1 MKRVYFFALV
11 FLKFQFSYS
20 QSARAKYE
28 THLAIDPSQTT
39 YVVNESS
46 IPSLPGITFNAF
58 NECYNNDYVYGFKQI
73 VNKQSFRLA
82 KRQKQ
87 VVKPERYEFRVK
99 MNAVID
105 VADIDLLFKHS
116 FNTKSSLVIL
126 YIPIGKRS

>member
-11 FLKFQFSYS
+11 LFKFQFSYS

-39 YVVNESS
+39 YVVNEST
-46 IPSLPGITFNAF
+46 IPTLPGITFNAF
-58 NECYNNDYVYGFKQI
+58 NECYNNDYVYTSKQI
-73 VNKQSFRLA
+73 INKQSFKLA
-82 KRQKQ
+82 GRQKQ
-87 VVKPERYEFRVK
+87 AVKPERYEFNAK
-99 MNAVID
+99 MNAVLD
-105 VADIDLLFKHS
+105 VTDIDLSFKHS